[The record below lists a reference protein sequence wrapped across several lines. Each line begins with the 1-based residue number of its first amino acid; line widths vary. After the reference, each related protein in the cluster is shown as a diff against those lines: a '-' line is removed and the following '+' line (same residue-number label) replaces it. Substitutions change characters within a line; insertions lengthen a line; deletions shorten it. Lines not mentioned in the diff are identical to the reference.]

1 MKKLKTLIVDDEPLA
16 RNGMADYVAQVDFLE
31 ATATAEDALQALQII
46 NKETI
51 DLLLLDVNM
60 PKLSGIDLLKMLDNP
75 PLVILTTAYPSF
87 ALEGYQLNVL
97 DYLVKPITFPRFL
110 ASAMKAKKQ
119 FELVQQSSPKRVPT
133 INNQHFFI
141 KCDGRVE
148 KIYHRELL
156 FVEAM
161 QNYVQLY
168 TERGKF
174 TTLLT
179 LKSVLAELPEPRF
192 MQVHK
197 SFIANLE
204 KVQTIDGSQLLIDEY
219 RVPMSRSKMAVVSE
233 LILGGKL
240 LG

>member
-1 MKKLKTLIVDDEPLA
+1 MNTLIVDDEPLA
-16 RNGMADYVAQVDFLE
+16 RNGMADYVAQVDFLQVV
-31 ATATAEDALQALQII
+31 ATAEDALEALQII
-46 NKETI
+46 RKQSV
-51 DLLLLDVNM
+51 DLILLDVNM
-60 PKLSGIDLLKMLDNP
+60 PKLSGIDFLKMLDNP

-110 ASAMKAKKQ
+110 ISMMKAKKQ
-119 FELVQQSSPKRVPT
+119 YDLLQKQPT
-133 INNQHFFI
+133 KPTPTNESQHFFI
-141 KCDGRVE
+141 KSDGKVE
-148 KIYHRELL
+148 KILHRELL
-156 FVEAM
+156 FIESM

-179 LKSVLAELPEPRF
+179 LKSVADELPEPRF
-192 MQVHK
+192 MRVHK

-204 KVQTIDGSQLLIDEY
+204 KVLTIDGNQLVIGEF
-219 RVPMSRSKMAVVSE
+219 RIPMSRSKVSE
-233 LILGGKL
+233 VTELIMGGKL